1 MNEKGLVVL
10 EQYELDVRNARRGRG
25 SFLVD
30 TDRGLK
36 LLTEYSG
43 TEGRLE
49 FQAEVM
55 GELREKGLERLDF
68 PVRNKEGGFLVKDRE
83 EITYLLREWHEG
95 RECEVR
101 NLSEV
106 EEAVRTLAYLHR
118 NFRTAPKEGRE
129 NFREESLEEELTRKN
144 AELKRVRK
152 FMRSRRR
159 KTEFEQEFLNHF
171 EGFYGEAE
179 AALEAARSRGL
190 RVLYEKS
197 LAEGWLC
204 HGDYNQ
210 HHVLLSREGT
220 AITDFGRC
228 HFGVQTG
235 DLAHFSGRFWRSR
248 TGIRSTET
256 RCSGSTDGCARF
268 QGRSRRI
275 FGYGFPIR
283 RNSGSWPI
291 TITAA
296 GKAGFPRKMSKN

>member
-179 AALEAARSRGL
+179 AALEAARSRGCVYSMKKAWPRGGSAMATTISITSFYPGRERPSRISAAVISASRL
-190 RVLYEKS
+190 EI
-197 LAEGWLC
+197 WL
-204 HGDYNQ
+204 
-210 HHVLLSREGT
+210 T
-220 AITDFGRC
+220 
-228 HFGVQTG
+228 
-235 DLAHFSGRFWRSR
+235 FSGRFWRSR

>member
-55 GELREKGLERLDF
+55 GELREKGLKRLDF

-228 HFGVQTG
+228 HFGVQT
-235 DLAHFSGRFWRSR
+235 FSGRFWRSR

>member
-1 MNEKGLVVL
+1 M
-10 EQYELDVRNARRGRG
+10 
-25 SFLVD
+25 
-30 TDRGLK
+30 
-36 LLTEYSG
+36 
-43 TEGRLE
+43 
-49 FQAEVM
+49 
-55 GELREKGLERLDF
+55 
-68 PVRNKEGGFLVKDRE
+68 
-83 EITYLLREWHEG
+83 
-95 RECEVR
+95 R

-144 AELKRVRK
+144 VELKRVRK

-235 DLAHFSGRFWRSR
+235 DLAHFFRKILEKQNWDKVYGNAMLREYGRVRPLSGEEQEDLRVRLSYPEKLDSR
-248 TGIRSTET
+248 EKCRKTEKPHPPERAALIFSQNPGIR
-256 RCSGSTDGCARF
+256 F
-268 QGRSRRI
+268 L
-275 FGYGFPIR
+275 FGQIYDMMKLFR
-283 RNSGSWPI
+283 AMK
-291 TITAA
+291 T
-296 GKAGFPRKMSKN
+296 

>member
-1 MNEKGLVVL
+1 M
-10 EQYELDVRNARRGRG
+10 
-25 SFLVD
+25 
-30 TDRGLK
+30 
-36 LLTEYSG
+36 
-43 TEGRLE
+43 
-49 FQAEVM
+49 
-55 GELREKGLERLDF
+55 
-68 PVRNKEGGFLVKDRE
+68 VKDRE

-210 HHVLLSREGT
+210 HHVLYPGRERPSRISAAVISASRLEIWLT
-220 AITDFGRC
+220 
-228 HFGVQTG
+228 
-235 DLAHFSGRFWRSR
+235 FSGRFWRSR

-275 FGYGFPIR
+275 FRYGFPIR

>member
-152 FMRSRRR
+152 VMRSRRR

-228 HFGVQTG
+228 HF
-235 DLAHFSGRFWRSR
+235 WRSR

>member
-55 GELREKGLERLDF
+55 GELREKGLKRLDF

-144 AELKRVRK
+144 AELKRVRNL
-152 FMRSRRR
+152 SSSER

-179 AALEAARSRGL
+179 AALRPQVAGAACTL
-190 RVLYEKS
+190 
-197 LAEGWLC
+197 
-204 HGDYNQ
+204 
-210 HHVLLSREGT
+210 
-220 AITDFGRC
+220 
-228 HFGVQTG
+228 
-235 DLAHFSGRFWRSR
+235 
-248 TGIRSTET
+248 
-256 RCSGSTDGCARF
+256 
-268 QGRSRRI
+268 
-275 FGYGFPIR
+275 
-283 RNSGSWPI
+283 
-291 TITAA
+291 
-296 GKAGFPRKMSKN
+296 

>member
-118 NFRTAPKEGRE
+118 NFRTAPKEGRAAISGRTAE
-129 NFREESLEEELTRKN
+129 PEYCIKGIPSGRRTERSLPGK
-144 AELKRVRK
+144 
-152 FMRSRRR
+152 MRSLRECGNLCAPAGERRSS
-159 KTEFEQEFLNHF
+159 
-171 EGFYGEAE
+171 
-179 AALEAARSRGL
+179 SR
-190 RVLYEKS
+190 
-197 LAEGWLC
+197 
-204 HGDYNQ
+204 N
-210 HHVLLSREGT
+210 
-220 AITDFGRC
+220 F
-228 HFGVQTG
+228 
-235 DLAHFSGRFWRSR
+235 
-248 TGIRSTET
+248 
-256 RCSGSTDGCARF
+256 
-268 QGRSRRI
+268 
-275 FGYGFPIR
+275 
-283 RNSGSWPI
+283 
-291 TITAA
+291 
-296 GKAGFPRKMSKN
+296 

>member
-1 MNEKGLVVL
+1 M
-10 EQYELDVRNARRGRG
+10 RNARRGRG

-43 TEGRLE
+43 TGGEGWNFRLRLWGSCGKKAWSGWI
-49 FQAEVM
+49 FQCGIRRAA
-55 GELREKGLERLDF
+55 
-68 PVRNKEGGFLVKDRE
+68 FLVKDRE

-190 RVLYEKS
+190 RVL
-197 LAEGWLC
+197 
-204 HGDYNQ
+204 
-210 HHVLLSREGT
+210 
-220 AITDFGRC
+220 I
-228 HFGVQTG
+228 
-235 DLAHFSGRFWRSR
+235 
-248 TGIRSTET
+248 
-256 RCSGSTDGCARF
+256 
-268 QGRSRRI
+268 
-275 FGYGFPIR
+275 
-283 RNSGSWPI
+283 
-291 TITAA
+291 
-296 GKAGFPRKMSKN
+296 

>member
-1 MNEKGLVVL
+1 MARGPRVRGAEPFRGGGGGTDAGLP
-10 EQYELDVRNARRGRG
+10 AP
-25 SFLVD
+25 
-30 TDRGLK
+30 
-36 LLTEYSG
+36 
-43 TEGRLE
+43 E
-49 FQAEVM
+49 FP
-55 GELREKGLERLDF
+55 D
-68 PVRNKEGGFLVKDRE
+68 
-83 EITYLLREWHEG
+83 
-95 RECEVR
+95 
-101 NLSEV
+101 S
-106 EEAVRTLAYLHR
+106 
-118 NFRTAPKEGRE
+118 PKEGRE

-235 DLAHFSGRFWRSR
+235 DLAHFFRKILEKQNWDKVYGNAMLREYGRVRPLSGEEQEDLRVRLSYPEKFWKLADHYYGSRKSWIPEKNVEKLRSLIR
-248 TGIRSTET
+248 QRDAALIFSQNPGIR
-256 RCSGSTDGCARF
+256 F
-268 QGRSRRI
+268 L
-275 FGYGFPIR
+275 FGQIYDMMKLFR
-283 RNSGSWPI
+283 AMK
-291 TITAA
+291 T
-296 GKAGFPRKMSKN
+296 

>member
-101 NLSEV
+101 NLS
-106 EEAVRTLAYLHR
+106 LIH
-118 NFRTAPKEGRE
+118 
-129 NFREESLEEELTRKN
+129 
-144 AELKRVRK
+144 
-152 FMRSRRR
+152 
-159 KTEFEQEFLNHF
+159 
-171 EGFYGEAE
+171 
-179 AALEAARSRGL
+179 
-190 RVLYEKS
+190 
-197 LAEGWLC
+197 
-204 HGDYNQ
+204 
-210 HHVLLSREGT
+210 
-220 AITDFGRC
+220 I
-228 HFGVQTG
+228 
-235 DLAHFSGRFWRSR
+235 
-248 TGIRSTET
+248 
-256 RCSGSTDGCARF
+256 
-268 QGRSRRI
+268 
-275 FGYGFPIR
+275 
-283 RNSGSWPI
+283 
-291 TITAA
+291 
-296 GKAGFPRKMSKN
+296 